1 MLSICRLRDF
11 KPNIKYKLDGPGRFW
26 SWVLRINSSVYGM
39 CRKLNK
45 TEKNALLCM
54 QEGPFCW
61 RIFPPKT
68 PLTLEVFDRAGIIF
82 FLWINV
88 GSHSFL
94 THLFVRVIISNKW
107 KGRSLRWN
115 RRPLLRKI
123 TTVLLHWPQQ
133 SEQWP
138 AGSKTIKR
146 CMESENILAT
156 QSSQKY

>member
-1 MLSICRLRDF
+1 MLSRSRLCDF
-11 KPNIKYKLDGPGRFW
+11 KPNIKWKHEGPGIFGSR
-26 SWVLRINSSVYGM
+26 VLSINSSVCGM
-39 CRKLNK
+39 WRKLDK

-54 QEGPFCW
+54 QEGPFFW

-68 PLTLEVFDRAGIIF
+68 PLTSEVFDRAGIFF

-94 THLFVRVIISNKW
+94 THLFERAIIFNKR

-133 SEQWP
+133 SEQSP

>member
-1 MLSICRLRDF
+1 MKTRGARDF
-11 KPNIKYKLDGPGRFW
+11 LKPGAKYKFERLW
-26 SWVLRINSSVYGM
+26 YVKKTWQN
-39 CRKLNK
+39 RK
-45 TEKNALLCM
+45 KNALLCM
-54 QEGPFCW
+54 QEGPFFW

-68 PLTLEVFDRAGIIF
+68 PLTLAVFDRAGIIF

-88 GSHSFL
+88 GSHPFL
-94 THLFVRVIISNKW
+94 THLFERVIISNKW